1 MIITTGSSQVDV
13 VEDHP
18 ITAICV
24 IDDNFIAFATSKGK
38 IYVGENGG
46 FKSRNAIGIYRI
58 ASLLDRTVV

>member
-38 IYVGENGG
+38 IYVSEDTS
-46 FKSRNAIGIYRI
+46 FKSRNAIGIYGI
-58 ASLLDRTVV
+58 VSLLVRTEV

>member
-24 IDDNFIAFATSKGK
+24 IDNNFIAFATSKGK

-46 FKSRNAIGIYRI
+46 FQSRNATEIYRI